1 MLLPLSVKGWAESE
15 HHEVRKKGQSMT
27 RLDSSAHNTRYCRGG
42 GGGGGGWAY
51 VALVATNLFR
61 GKGGGGKAQTVN
73 YFIFIVL
80 SSPEVIRG
88 RNTSH

>member
-27 RLDSSAHNTRYCRGG
+27 RLDSSAHNTRYCRGA
-42 GGGGGGWAY
+42 GGWAY

-61 GKGGGGKAQTVN
+61 GKGGGGRGEAQTVN